1 MDTFED
7 LSMLEGVWVIGYT
20 FVVAAAA
27 DVGDAVVVVGAEVY
41 VEIVAGNFVVV
52 GNVVVAAAAAAEAN
66 STAYDFAGPVVERV
80 GKASRIDWRPLLPP
94 VRWRTPLAASA
105 NAHLELALAVERVD
119 EQSDALV
126 VGGWAYESR
135 LHERIQLASE
145 VCLVFS

>member
-1 MDTFED
+1 
-7 LSMLEGVWVIGYT
+7 MLEGVWVIGYT

-41 VEIVAGNFVVV
+41 VEIVAGNFVV
-52 GNVVVAAAAAAEAN
+52 AAAVAAEAN

-135 LHERIQLASE
+135 LHERTQLASE

>member
-80 GKASRIDWRPLLPP
+80 GKASRID
-94 VRWRTPLAASA
+94 
-105 NAHLELALAVERVD
+105 
-119 EQSDALV
+119 
-126 VGGWAYESR
+126 
-135 LHERIQLASE
+135 
-145 VCLVFS
+145 